1 MKPAINVLVAT
12 LLVAAGPA
20 TAETLNDAWAAA
32 LTSHRQ
38 IASAEASRDAAA
50 YDLDE
55 ARAARLPQLGITSGY
70 TQFDTAPGFA
80 LGQLSTGPIFDGDD
94 YLSAGAQVT
103 LPLYSGG
110 AIRSG
115 VEAAEFGAKAA
126 EGQLGT
132 VIQDIKL
139 AVAEH
144 YVAVLRAESAV
155 DVAESYVES
164 LRTHTADTRN
174 RLEFGDVPQN
184 EYLAASVTLADAEQK
199 LLHALNGL
207 DYARAAYNRILGR
220 ELGAAVSL
228 DPALAIDGIVAA
240 GITLDELTEEAR
252 AGRQEL
258 AALEHRSKALRRQS
272 DAARAQSRPQLA
284 LTGGYMYLENDF
296 LTDDE
301 FWMAGVSF
309 RWNLFDGGQ
318 TRKRSASLDRRAAA
332 VSHQKAD
339 LETMVALQVRRAW
352 SDRAEADSR
361 LAVAESAVVQATENL
376 RVVRNR
382 YQAGASTNVE
392 VLDAEAMREQS
403 LSNRD
408 NARYEL
414 VLAKLR
420 LARAVGVL

>member
-1 MKPAINVLVAT
+1 MKPVIHFLAAT

-38 IASAEASRDAAA
+38 IASAEASRDAAG

-55 ARAARLPQLGITSGY
+55 ARAARLPQLGVTSGY
-70 TQFDTAPGFA
+70 TQFDTAPGFS
-80 LGQLSTGPIFDGDD
+80 LGPISTGPVFDGDD

-126 EGQLGT
+126 EGQLGA

-155 DVAESYVES
+155 DVADSYVAS

-174 RLEFGDVPQN
+174 RFEFGDVPQN

-199 LLHALNGL
+199 SLQAQYGL

-220 ELGAAVSL
+220 DLGAPVSL
-228 DPALAIDGIVAA
+228 DPALAIDSIVAA
-240 GITLDELTEEAR
+240 GASLDELTADAR
-252 AGRQEL
+252 AARQEL
-258 AALEHRSKALRRQS
+258 AALEYRSKALRRQS

-284 LTGGYMYLENDF
+284 LTGGYMYIENAF

-318 TRKRSASLDRRAAA
+318 ARKRSASLDRHAAA
-332 VSHQKAD
+332 VSYQKAD
-339 LETMVALQVRRAW
+339 LETTVALQVRRAW
-352 SDRAEADSR
+352 SDRAEAESR
-361 LAVAESAVVQATENL
+361 MTVAESAVVQATENL

-392 VLDAEAMREQS
+392 VLDAEALREQS

-408 NARYEL
+408 NARYEFA
-414 VLAKLR
+414 LAKLR